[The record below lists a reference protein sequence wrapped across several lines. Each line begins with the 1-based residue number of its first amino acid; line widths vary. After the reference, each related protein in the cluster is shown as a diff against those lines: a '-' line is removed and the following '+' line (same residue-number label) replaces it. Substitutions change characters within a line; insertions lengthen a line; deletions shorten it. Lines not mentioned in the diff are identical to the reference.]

1 MRSLSQRLSFSLAAS
16 LALFFL
22 LLVFI
27 FGIESESLS
36 ENTAL
41 SRMEHD
47 MESVLAATRL
57 QGDQL
62 LLDPAKIDA
71 IYERPLSGHYFQIR
85 SGERLVRSRSLWD
98 QTLQNL
104 DTGIHRD
111 ITGPDGQ
118 HLLLLTRAFQI
129 GENTVTM
136 TVAEDMSDLYH
147 QAQKYQKRLLLLLF
161 LTLLA
166 LLGLQV
172 WVIRRA
178 MRPLGRVR
186 QALQQLEQGESQ
198 QLQLDLPSEINP
210 LVQEVNRLLLVMQE
224 RLTRSRSATGNL
236 AHALKTPLAVIRR
249 TLESGSANDVIGEQ
263 AGKIESL
270 IERELSRA
278 RLAGSAP
285 GGFWPEPEQDLRDMA
300 AMLEKVHGE
309 KIQIELKM
317 QSGLHLPADRE
328 DMLELIGNLLDN
340 ACKWSRQQIRCTL
353 LMSHELELI
362 VEDDGPGMPENAWQ
376 EMLQR
381 GMRSDESRPGHG
393 LGLAIVNDIV
403 TTYGGRISAGRS
415 ETLGGLRVEL
425 SLPIQSSQEPTKQ

>member
-1 MRSLSQRLSFSLAAS
+1 MRSLSQRLSLSLAAS

-22 LLVFI
+22 LLAFI

-36 ENTAL
+36 EKTVL

-47 MESVLAATRL
+47 MESVLSATQL
-57 QGDQL
+57 QGEQIQL
-62 LLDPAKIDA
+62 DATKIDA
-71 IYERPLSGHYFQIR
+71 IYERPLSGHYFQLH
-85 SGERLVRSRSLWD
+85 SGEGVIRSRSLWD
-98 QTLQNL
+98 QSLNSF
-104 DTGIHRD
+104 DAGVHRD
-111 ITGPDGQ
+111 VAGPDGQ
-118 HLLLLTRAFQI
+118 HLLILSREFRIGKSPVTLTL
-129 GENTVTM
+129 
-136 TVAEDMSDLYH
+136 AEDMSDLYH
-147 QAQKYQKRLLLLLF
+147 QAQEYQKRLLLLLF
-161 LTLLA
+161 FTLLA

-178 MRPLGRVR
+178 MRPLGQVR
-186 QALQQLEQGESQ
+186 QALLKLEQGENS

-224 RLTRSRSATGNL
+224 RLARSRSATGNL

-249 TLESGSANDVIGEQ
+249 TLEGGPAINVISEQ
-263 AGKIESL
+263 TGKIESL

-278 RLAGSAP
+278 RLAGTAP

-300 AMLEKVHGE
+300 AMLKKVHGE
-309 KIQIELKM
+309 KVQIELEM
-317 QSGLHLPADRE
+317 ESGLHLPADRE

-340 ACKWSRQQIRCTL
+340 ACKWSSRQVRCTL
-353 LMSHELELI
+353 RMSRELELI
-362 VEDDGPGMPENAWQ
+362 VEDDGPGMAEGAWQ
-376 EMLQR
+376 ELLQR

-415 ETLGGLRVEL
+415 EMLGGLRVEL
-425 SLPIQSSQEPTKQ
+425 SLPLQSSQESTKQ